1 MSIKNT
7 ISLYLEKLG
16 IKDPTKDLT
25 SEEKITLESWKRI
38 LSGGEISVDRI
49 KEFCEYQLNVIETKF
64 RDAEKSD
71 REKANLTLIHSVYSA
86 IKAIIV
92 SPRAEQESLE
102 KYLNTL
108 IHNDNA

>member
-16 IKDPTKDLT
+16 IKDPTKDLS

-49 KEFCEYQLNVIETKF
+49 KEFCEYQLSIIETKF
-64 RDAEKSD
+64 RDPEKSD
-71 REKANLTLIHSVYSA
+71 REKANLTLIHSAYSS

-92 SPRAEQESLE
+92 SPKTEQESLE

-108 IHNDNA
+108 IHNDNT